1 MGNTQV
7 LCFLILFAEDV
18 DPDKVLRRY
27 QWSRSG
33 GQGLCERYPR
43 CIPSAPSVWH
53 ARCGYANFS
62 RCSFLFLRNS
72 SEHPSGYIGGQNG
85 DAICAVPR
93 KTELRT
99 WSTSHLLSSV
109 DPVLYCDTN
118 VPTHAPN
125 CFIICFI
132 GCFSVRF
139 FLLRLGHCG
148 LCAAS
153 SCFTERCIHC
163 LCTTLAAALLFVSFI
178 MFYSCFDLVN
188 SGEQCN

>member
-1 MGNTQV
+1 MH
-7 LCFLILFAEDV
+7 
-18 DPDKVLRRY
+18 
-27 QWSRSG
+27 S
-33 GQGLCERYPR
+33 
-43 CIPSAPSVWH
+43 SAPSVWH
-53 ARCGYANFS
+53 ARCGYANFHDAI
-62 RCSFLFLRNS
+62 FLFLRNS
-72 SEHPSGYIGGQNG
+72 IQSEHHSGCILVVRTEMQYVLCQ
-85 DAICAVPR
+85 R
-93 KTELRT
+93 KIELRT
-99 WSTSHLLSSV
+99 RSMSHLLSSV

-132 GCFSVRF
+132 GCFSVC
-139 FLLRLGHCG
+139 FLLRLGHFG

-178 MFYSCFDLVN
+178 MFYSCFDLAN